1 MSWDI
6 QYAPDAE
13 RELDCIFAYIR
24 DVLSEPEI
32 AKKQVARIASAA
44 DSLDHFPLRHRLC
57 DFGPWRSRGV
67 RVLPVDNYLIFYY
80 PNESTHLVTILRI
93 ICGARDLAAQL
104 EPTD

>member
-6 QYAPDAE
+6 QYDPDAE
-13 RELDCIFAYIR
+13 QELDRIFAYIC
-24 DVLSEPEI
+24 DVLIEPEI
-32 AKKQVARIASAA
+32 AKKQVARIVSAA
-44 DSLDHFPLRHRLC
+44 ASLDHFPLRHRLC
-57 DFGPWRSRGV
+57 DFEPWRSRGV

-93 ICGARDLAAQL
+93 IYGARDLAAQL